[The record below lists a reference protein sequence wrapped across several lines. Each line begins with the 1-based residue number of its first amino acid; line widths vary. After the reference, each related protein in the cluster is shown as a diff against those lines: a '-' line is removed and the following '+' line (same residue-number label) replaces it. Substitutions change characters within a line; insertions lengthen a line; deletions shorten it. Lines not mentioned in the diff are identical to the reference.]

1 MPLISV
7 DDAQAGMVLS
17 ADVTDRRGRLLIPN
31 GRPLD
36 EKHLQALKMW
46 GITAVE
52 IEGDDPVGGDTE
64 ALDPALL
71 GQAREVLS
79 THLRNLPMDHPLVLA
94 LIELA
99 LPRKAREL
107 GEEGAVKGEAHV

>member
-1 MPLISV
+1 MPLIAV

-52 IEGDDPVGGDTE
+52 IEGEEPVGEDVE

-71 GQAREVLS
+71 GQAREALS
-79 THLRNLPMDHPLVLA
+79 DHMQNLPMDHPLVRA
-94 LIELA
+94 LVELA
-99 LPRKAREL
+99 MPRKARQL
-107 GEEGAVKGEAHV
+107 GEAMKGEAHV

>member
-7 DDAQAGMVLS
+7 DDAQAGMVLTS
-17 ADVTDRRGRLLIPN
+17 DVTDRRGRLLIPN

-52 IEGDDPVGGDTE
+52 VEGDDPVASDNT
-64 ALDPALL
+64 AIDPALL
-71 GQAREVLS
+71 GDAREAL
-79 THLRNLPMDHPLVLA
+79 TEHLKNLPMDHPLVLA
-94 LIELA
+94 LVELA
-99 LPRKAREL
+99 LPRKAQQMAKEQDNAR
-107 GEEGAVKGEAHV
+107 V